1 MPQLQIQVKPT
12 NSDPPIIPATLTDP
26 IHIKIPPHHVRGL
39 MEFIACLA
47 TKTETLIPAILAIVE
62 CITAAAE
69 PKTP

>member
-1 MPQLQIQVKPT
+1 
-12 NSDPPIIPATLTDP
+12 
-26 IHIKIPPHHVRGL
+26 